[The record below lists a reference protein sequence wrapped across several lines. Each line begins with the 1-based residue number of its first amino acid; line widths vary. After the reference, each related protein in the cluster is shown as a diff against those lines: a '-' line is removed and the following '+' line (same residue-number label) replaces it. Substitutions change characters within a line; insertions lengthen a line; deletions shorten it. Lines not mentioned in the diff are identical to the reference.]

1 MGALNQLVS
10 RFAGGRRSGGRPTTG
25 ATGHGGPAGGGGRGQ
40 DEAIGRGVRSVL
52 GKLRKR

>member
-1 MGALNQLVS
+1 MGALSQLVS
-10 RFAGGRRSGGRPTTG
+10 RFAGGGRSGGRPAG
-25 ATGHGGPAGGGGRGQ
+25 PTGHTGGAGTRRGGSQ

>member
-1 MGALNQLVS
+1 MGALSQLAS
-10 RFAGGRRSGGRPTTG
+10 RFAGGRRTGGRPAGGHTG
-25 ATGHGGPAGGGGRGQ
+25 ATGARSGTSAQ